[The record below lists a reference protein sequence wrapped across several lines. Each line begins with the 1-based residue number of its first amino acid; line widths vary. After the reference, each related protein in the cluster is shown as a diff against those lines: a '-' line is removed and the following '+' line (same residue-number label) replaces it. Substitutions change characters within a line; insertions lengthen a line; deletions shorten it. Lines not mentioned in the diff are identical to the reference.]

1 MVGLLSAALHTVYRT
16 QVGWILGTLL
26 AITALVAVLVAAMTL
41 PLVGL
46 ILVVVCLLIVSSLW
60 LWAAQWNLTPIAQKI
75 LEVIESVL
83 LAIIFPIGI
92 VATGL
97 VSLLLTL

>member
-1 MVGLLSAALHTVYRT
+1 MVIFTAISVVTAALTN
-16 QVGWILGTLL
+16 
-26 AITALVAVLVAAMTL
+26 

-46 ILVVVCLLIVSSLW
+46 VLILLCLLIFSALCLW
-60 LWAAQWNLTPIAQKI
+60 STQWNLTPLAQRI
-75 LEVIESVL
+75 VEIMESVL

>member
-1 MVGLLSAALHTVYRT
+1 MSLLSTALHAVYRT
-16 QVGWILGTLL
+16 QVGWICGSLL

-46 ILVVVCLLIVSSLW
+46 VLVLVCLLIVSSLW
-60 LWAAQWNLTPIAQKI
+60 LWATQWNLTPIAQKI
-75 LEVIESVL
+75 LDVIESVL

-97 VSLLLTL
+97 VSLPPHP

>member
-1 MVGLLSAALHTVYRT
+1 MVIFTAISVVAAALTN
-16 QVGWILGTLL
+16 
-26 AITALVAVLVAAMTL
+26 

-46 ILVVVCLLIVSSLW
+46 VLILLCLLIFSALW
-60 LWAAQWNLTPIAQKI
+60 LWSTQWNLTPLAQRI
-75 LEVIESVL
+75 VEIMESVL

>member
-1 MVGLLSAALHTVYRT
+1 M
-16 QVGWILGTLL
+16 I
-26 AITALVAVLVAAMTL
+26 
-41 PLVGL
+41 
-46 ILVVVCLLIVSSLW
+46 VCLLIVSSLW
-60 LWAAQWNLTPIAQKI
+60 LWATQWNLTPIAQKI
-75 LEVIESVL
+75 LEIIESVL

>member
-1 MVGLLSAALHTVYRT
+1 MSASLHAVYRT
-16 QVGWILGTLL
+16 QTPWLLGT
-26 AITALVAVLVAAMTL
+26 VLVIFTAISVVTAALTN

-46 ILVVVCLLIVSSLW
+46 VLILLCLLIFSALW
-60 LWAAQWNLTPIAQKI
+60 LWSTQWNLTPLAQRI
-75 LEVIESVL
+75 VEIMESVL